1 MKLHFISVA
10 AVLMT
15 AGVTAVHAQTFTP
28 LITQTVGTGSE
39 ESFLTVDFH
48 DGTADPNYA
57 FGYKYDGAK
66 TGADMIAALNS
77 DSSLKVGYVPGFA
90 PGTGS
95 GLGVAV
101 NSFALGGHYEA
112 GFQLAYYWSYWLG
125 NDGQNWNYSG
135 VGASSRGLSNGS
147 WDGWSWDVNG
157 TPNGGPVDHPPL
169 TPAAVPEASSAVSL
183 GVLALLGAGLF
194 IARRKKAVS
203 V

>member
-28 LITQTVGTGSE
+28 QLTQTVGSGSE
-39 ESFLTVDFH
+39 ESFFTVDFE
-48 DGTADPNYA
+48 DGTANQSYA
-57 FGYKYDGAK
+57 FGYKYDGTK
-66 TGADMIAALNS
+66 TGADLLAALAANTP
-77 DSSLKVGYVPGFA
+77 LQVGYVPGYA

-95 GLGVAV
+95 YLGVAV
-101 NSFALGGHYEA
+101 NSFALDGHSEA
-112 GFQLAYYWSYWLG
+112 GFQIPYYWSYWLG
-125 NDGQNWNYSG
+125 NDGVNWAYSG
-135 VGASSRGLSNGS
+135 VGASSRNLSNGS
-147 WDGWSWDVNG
+147 WDGWSWDVNS
-157 TPNGGPVDHPPL
+157 TDPAPV

-194 IARRKKAVS
+194 IARRKKAAS